1 MKADRRCCPRPLQVV
16 EPPTSFL
23 DPSLLFLY
31 ALLSLI
37 AFYGASLAY
46 RAFLAPPSGS
56 GRQGAKKASST
67 TGESRRLKVVVPA
80 QTADKPYPASAT
92 AYDEEWVP
100 EHLLRQRKKA
110 AAAAATS
117 GTSGDE
123 VTSGGEGGKKGRKG
137 GKGSG
142 RK

>member
-1 MKADRRCCPRPLQVV
+1 VFPPGLNRASSLAAAAWGHQVV

-31 ALLSLI
+31 ALLGLI

-46 RAFLAPPSGS
+46 RAFVAPPSG
-56 GRQGAKKASST
+56 RQSSAKKIEGSA
-67 TGESRRLKVVVPA
+67 RRLKVVPA
-80 QTADKPYPASAT
+80 PTADKPYPAST
-92 AYDEEWVP
+92 TPYDEEWVP

-110 AAAAATS
+110 AGATS
-117 GTSGDE
+117 ASSGDE
-123 VTSGGEGGKKGRKG
+123 VTSGGESVKKRKG
-137 GKGSG
+137 GKGGG